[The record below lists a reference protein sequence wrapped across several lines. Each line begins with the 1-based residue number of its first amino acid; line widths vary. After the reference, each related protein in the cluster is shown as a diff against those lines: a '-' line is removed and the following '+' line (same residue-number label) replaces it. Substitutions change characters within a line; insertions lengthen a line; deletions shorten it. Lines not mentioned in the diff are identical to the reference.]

1 MLRPIRL
8 SAARQDAGLPSSAA
22 FKEPSRAFPANQ
34 QAEQVLCAAQLVHA
48 YNKVCERNDQ
58 SLFHYGFVQD
68 LDPPLL
74 SALDTPNGNLY
85 DAAEYTEADYGR
97 SRQQWII
104 QQQQEACCQCACGSS
119 CPVPKLILV
128 RQGSEYIALSQIA

>member
-1 MLRPIRL
+1 M
-8 SAARQDAGLPSSAA
+8 
-22 FKEPSRAFPANQ
+22 
-34 QAEQVLCAAQLVHA
+34 QLVHA

-85 DAAEYTEADYGR
+85 DAASHTEADYGR
-97 SRQQWII
+97 PLQEQVPTATENLQPSPVCRHRGAAHFLKADCQDEEQHSALI
-104 QQQQEACCQCACGSS
+104 QRGLDLFVWTKEVTA
-119 CPVPKLILV
+119 
-128 RQGSEYIALSQIA
+128 

>member
-1 MLRPIRL
+1 M
-8 SAARQDAGLPSSAA
+8 
-22 FKEPSRAFPANQ
+22 
-34 QAEQVLCAAQLVHA
+34 QLVHA

-85 DAAEYTEADYGR
+85 DAASHTEADYGR
-97 SRQQWII
+97 PPQYQVLTAREDLQAPLVCRHCGVASFLRSYSRP
-104 QQQQEACCQCACGSS
+104 GVRFYRFSS
-119 CPVPKLILV
+119 P
-128 RQGSEYIALSQIA
+128 